1 MDLCLKTMPYTKF
14 QNFKELVGNLQ
25 VPQSKTK
32 AYIVIRIPQTSC
44 LFVCLFVCTYRDE
57 FFVDCGYLPH
67 RATTAAL
74 VEAIDWPMQHCTG
87 TSGGI
92 SGFLQ
97 VNQLCTGACLIL
109 QDWPNHCS
117 ALASLFCTYSDRSG
131 HLLLTVPS

>member
-1 MDLCLKTMPYTKF
+1 MAAILDF
-14 QNFKELVGNLQ
+14 HSVG
-25 VPQSKTK
+25 
-32 AYIVIRIPQTSC
+32 
-44 LFVCLFVCTYRDE
+44 FVCLFVCTYRDE